1 MIKRLLVFKVD
12 GFCVVDSLGGCIEQK
27 PQTSEV
33 ESPRY
38 LNKKCVNVYVY
49 VQHCCHGQEQYW
61 ERAVLDID
69 PSAILLPGN
78 LGEIR
83 WKDVVRN

>member
-1 MIKRLLVFKVD
+1 MYNIFV
-12 GFCVVDSLGGCIEQK
+12 II
-27 PQTSEV
+27 T
-33 ESPRY
+33 Y
-38 LNKKCVNVYVY
+38 
-49 VQHCCHGQEQYW
+49 GQEQYW

>member
-33 ESPRY
+33 ESPQY
-38 LNKKCVNVYVY
+38 LNKKCVNSTYMY
-49 VQHCCHGQEQYW
+49 N
-61 ERAVLDID
+61 I
-69 PSAILLPGN
+69 
-78 LGEIR
+78 
-83 WKDVVRN
+83 VVMARNNTGSGPC

>member
-33 ESPRY
+33 ESPQY
-38 LNKKCVNVYVY
+38 LNKKCVNV
-49 VQHCCHGQEQYW
+49 QHLCHGQEQYW

-69 PSAILLPGN
+69 PSAILIPGN

-83 WKDVVRN
+83 C